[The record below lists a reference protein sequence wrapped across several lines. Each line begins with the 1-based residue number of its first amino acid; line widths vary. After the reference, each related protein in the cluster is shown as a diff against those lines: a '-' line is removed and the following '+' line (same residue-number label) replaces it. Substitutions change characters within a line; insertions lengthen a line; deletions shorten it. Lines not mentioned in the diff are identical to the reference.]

1 MSSDAALNSAM
12 AELRM
17 AMKDPIPIGQGEQQ
31 FPPQPLQAAT
41 EPEKSSILT
50 GIQPL
55 QVRKSTTSPA
65 KSLSQSGTGSSKTI
79 AGVKTASPAMSPA
92 RPVVALSKA
101 QRIARQGLRRQIATH
116 RRGSLGASVRLAR
129 AQKKPKTPIVSP
141 QPRKGNGETFALLQT
156 SDFFPDANEVVH
168 SEIPAHASFI
178 DRDLPDTPNSIAPTP
193 TELYEPSHA
202 PFGGV
207 LKSRTNSG
215 SALRSPLSV
224 VSDTNAKSNSLP
236 TQPSPPNAASDGHR
250 LATIQEY
257 KSFSE
262 NSPPRSGTATPVAMQ
277 IQTRGG
283 SVVTVTPPELTAWQ
297 RSIYIHG
304 PIRLPK
310 PVILPRKNS
319 VASMEPFQEAIDRV
333 YQDALFVPRRR
344 SDDAV
349 VDDVCEFFDDFGF
362 DDIGSEGGLLAVERS
377 GSFGPDDVMDVDEL
391 DGSIERFTTP
401 PGFQSAGDV
410 SPVERLVA
418 KDVVEASM
426 SRPLSSPMI
435 PEPNVPLPPVETE
448 ETLRARGIARLS
460 QLSTGRSST
469 SSRSISYRKEKP
481 NLSRRTSGSTSPIVS
496 GGKAANMLPLLPAP
510 EPSILDSVIE
520 ASHGEEG
527 EWVEEMIPGGDP
539 GGMDWSD
546 DDLEETDVGASWT
559 APGVKH
565 KNRGF
570 GKMRW
575 FVATATTYYDS

>member
-1 MSSDAALNSAM
+1 MSNNFHLS
-12 AELRM
+12 R
-17 AMKDPIPIGQGEQQ
+17 
-31 FPPQPLQAAT
+31 LQAAT
-41 EPEKSSILT
+41 EPEEPSLLT

-55 QVRKSTTSPA
+55 QVRKGTKGPA
-65 KSLSQSGTGSSKTI
+65 ESSLQSGTGSSKAI
-79 AGVKTASPAMSPA
+79 AGVETASPATSPA

-101 QRIARQGLRRQIATH
+101 QRIARQGLRRQVATH
-116 RRGSLGASVRLAR
+116 RRGSLGASVRLTR
-129 AQKKPKTPIVSP
+129 AQKKPKTPIVST

-156 SDFFPDANEVVH
+156 SDFFRDANEVVH
-168 SEIPAHASFI
+168 SGIPAHASFI
-178 DRDLPDTPNSIAPTP
+178 DRDFAGYP
-193 TELYEPSHA
+193 EQH
-202 PFGGV
+202 
-207 LKSRTNSG
+207 R
-215 SALRSPLSV
+215 
-224 VSDTNAKSNSLP
+224 SDTYRGFMSHHTLLSAEYPRAGRTVEVRCEARFPSSQTRMPNP
-236 TQPSPPNAASDGHR
+236 TACPHSHHR
-250 LATIQEY
+250 RTPHRMVIVLRQSKEY

-344 SDDAV
+344 SDDTV
-349 VDDVCEFFDDFGF
+349 VDDVCEFFDDFRF

-401 PGFQSAGDV
+401 PGFQFAGDV

-426 SRPLSSPMI
+426 SRPLVSPTVL
-435 PEPNVPLPPVETE
+435 EPNVPLPPVETE

-469 SSRSISYRKEKP
+469 SSRSSSYRKDKP

-510 EPSILDSVIE
+510 ETKHARLGHRSKSWRRRRL
-520 ASHGEEG
+520 G
-527 EWVEEMIPGGDP
+527 GGDASRR
-539 GGMDWSD
+539 GRWWHG
-546 DDLEETDVGASWT
+546 LE
-559 APGVKH
+559 
-565 KNRGF
+565 
-570 GKMRW
+570 
-575 FVATATTYYDS
+575 